1 MSLRE
6 GFFKII
12 SLATANSRLLMKL
25 TAVAILLVPIAATDV
40 VLPAAAIA
48 VAVNMVV
55 FNQLL
60 TGVFSGV
67 ALTGRL
73 VQPAFDF
80 LARVS
85 SNPWREDYLPDI
97 PLASESADVRFD
109 ILSSTA
115 RAVFIQLPWEGVKS
129 LAKYAMNSMVGGNRF
144 DDGMFIMGSPG
155 IFEIRIGA
163 EAPPD
168 ASAARPR
175 NNLKKFLLSG
185 IVGLQAVRKI
195 LWYFTVNDVQK
206 LVDESI
212 DLMRS
217 AAGGIWSSW
226 GKILSLN
233 ALVVL
238 VAFFSLKFSF
248 KRAANGI
255 VKVKVL
261 DPATG
266 REIVG
271 SEYREEDMNRSITDF
286 LDGTQELCIG
296 APCLAPPTT
305 TN

>member
-1 MSLRE
+1 
-6 GFFKII
+6 
-12 SLATANSRLLMKL
+12 MKL
-25 TAVAILLVPIAATDV
+25 TAVAILLVPIAANDV
-40 VLPAAAIA
+40 VLQAAAITM
-48 VAVNMVV
+48 AVNMAVLS
-55 FNQLL
+55 QLF

-85 SNPWREDYLPDI
+85 SNPWREDYLQPGIPDI

-115 RAVFIQLPWEGVKS
+115 RAFFIQLPWEGVKS
-129 LAKYAMNSMVGGNRF
+129 LAKYAMNSMVGGNSF
-144 DDGMFIMGSPG
+144 DDGIFIMRAPG
-155 IFEIRIGA
+155 IFEMRIGA
-163 EAPPD
+163 PEAPPD

-175 NNLKKFLLSG
+175 INLKKFLLSG
-185 IVGLQAVRKI
+185 IVGLQAVSKI
-195 LWYFTVNDVQK
+195 LWYFTVNDVQN

-212 DLMRS
+212 DLVRS
-217 AAGGIWSSW
+217 AAGEIWSSW
-226 GKILSLN
+226 GKTLSLN

-238 VAFFSLKFSF
+238 VAFFSLKFSL
-248 KRAANGI
+248 KRAAKGI
-255 VKVKVL
+255 VQVKVL